1 MKTGPGKFISSCC
14 KAFHYSFTKAL
25 PVMQKGLK
33 ITSAGTGKR
42 KVPALKTIEG
52 RAPAYVFLSCFS
64 CWCTHLLVMPLYSY
78 PLSGITFQ
86 SFLSVTSHGFNSLT
100 FS

>member
-42 KVPALKTIEG
+42 KVPAFISYSGKLAILRFVCFHR
-52 RAPAYVFLSCFS
+52 RAP
-64 CWCTHLLVMPLYSY
+64 
-78 PLSGITFQ
+78 GNGQ
-86 SFLSVTSHGFNSLT
+86 
-100 FS
+100 